1 MTQDQSGAASLIPPA
16 VDPVELEVELEAL
29 RDLFENAPCGLI
41 SMARDGQIRAVNEA
55 FLELTGYTR
64 ADVVAQ
70 IQFPDL
76 LAAGGRTF
84 YETHIA
90 PVLAVQ
96 RFVRELAIEVVR
108 ADGTRLPMLLSAVVR
123 PSADGCSEVV
133 QMVLLDATERR
144 AYEQELLRSRSRME
158 RLHQIALRVGVSL
171 DPDELAAVVLDELID
186 GVTVAGAV
194 LLAVPDE
201 HTGPVVLAARATT
214 PELCDEWLSLDVEGV
229 PWLMD
234 ALQSL
239 APTFIDDLTT
249 RDERSPA
256 LVDDRGTS
264 ARLALLP
271 LVADGRPIGLL
282 CAASPAE
289 TGFQSDEQTFLATA
303 AKTIAQSIDRAGLFQ
318 RTREA
323 SSRTAFLSSIS
334 RALFE
339 EPLSLVGRAELVV
352 DRLVPEHADFATVE
366 LIEDRL
372 APIAARHRDPDLL
385 VPLIALRRLA
395 RVDDQRPGTTA
406 SGRPIGEPLLVP
418 DVSDATFAEFELA
431 DDELALASRLAPR
444 SFVGL
449 PLLSRGREVGALI
462 LGMSSSGR
470 RYSPG
475 QLPFLVLLAD
485 RVALALENAR
495 LHELEQGLA
504 RRLQMNLLPSVRVDD
519 PRVQIGSRY
528 RSAVETMSIGGDWH
542 DAFFVNDDT
551 VAVAVGDVVGHDEAA
566 ALAMGQLSTAL
577 RAFALEG
584 GGPAAT
590 LSRLSRFA
598 ATVPGGRYA
607 TAAYAEIDIAR
618 RRIVY
623 ASAGHMPPILQRP
636 GERSQALWEGR
647 MPALGTDPDPQG
659 AEPSEAVEAVEAIE
673 ALPEGSTVLL
683 FSDGLVESRSVPF
696 DDSLAAL
703 LARIDDLPQLV
714 TSATADEVLDELVS
728 LAPPTDD
735 VCVLAVSLVPLVP
748 SP

>member
-1 MTQDQSGAASLIPPA
+1 MKRSGPSLTLPERGR
-16 VDPVELEVELEAL
+16 VEIELDDL
-29 RDLFENAPCGLI
+29 RDLFENVPCGLI
-41 SMARDGQIRAVNEA
+41 SMARDGRIKAVNEA
-55 FLELTGYTR
+55 FLDITGYR
-64 ADVVAQ
+64 RDDLVGSV
-70 IQFPDL
+70 QFRDL
-76 LAAGGRTF
+76 LAAGGQIF
-84 YETHIA
+84 YETHLA
-90 PVLAVQ
+90 PMLDMQ
-96 RFVRELAIEVVR
+96 RFVRELAIEIVR
-108 ADGTRLPMLLSAVVR
+108 ADGARLPMLLSAVVR
-123 PSADGCSEVV
+123 PSADGSSEVV

-144 AYEQELLRSRSRME
+144 AYETELLRSRSRME
-158 RLHQIALRVGVSL
+158 RLHQIARRVGVSL
-171 DPDELAAVVLDELID
+171 DPDELAAVSLDELID

-194 LLAVPDE
+194 LLAVSDE
-201 HTGPVVLAARATT
+201 DTGPVVLAARATT

-229 PWLMD
+229 PWLVD

-256 LVDDRGTS
+256 LVDDRGSS

-289 TGFQSDEQTFLATA
+289 TGFQSDEQMFLSTA
-303 AKTIAQSIDRAGLFQ
+303 AKTIAQSMDRARLHQ
-318 RTREA
+318 RTMEA
-323 SSRTAFLSSIS
+323 SRRTLFLSSIS
-334 RALFE
+334 RELFE
-339 EPLSLVGRAELVV
+339 EPLSFVGRAELVV

-418 DVSDATFAEFELA
+418 DVSDATLAEFELS
-431 DDELALASRLAPR
+431 DDELALTSQLAPR

-504 RRLQMNLLPSVRVDD
+504 RRLQMNLLPSARVDD
-519 PRVQIGSRY
+519 PRVQIASRY
-528 RSAVETMSIGGDWH
+528 RAAVETMTIGGDWH
-542 DAFFVNDDT
+542 DAFLVNDDK

-590 LSRLSRFA
+590 LRRLSRFA
-598 ATVPGGRYA
+598 ATVPGGRCA
-607 TAAYAEIDIAR
+607 TVSYAEIDIAR
-618 RRIVY
+618 RRVVY

-636 GERSQALWEGR
+636 GERSRALWEGR
-647 MPALGTDPDPQG
+647 MPALGTELDSQG
-659 AEPSEAVEAVEAIE
+659 DEPSEPIEAIE
-673 ALPEGSTVLL
+673 ALPEGSALLL

-696 DDSLAAL
+696 DESLAAL

-714 TSATADEVLDELVS
+714 TSATADEVLDELVG

-735 VCVLAVSLVPLVP
+735 VCVLAVSLVP